1 MDNETATVP
10 LPFTRSLRA
19 DEIKDGESGEIVA
32 SPAEIEAIA
41 GLLDLV
47 RLGGLSL
54 HYRFRHG
61 GGGRLQL
68 SGRLKAD
75 LTQTCVV
82 TLDPLDTT
90 IDIPVEIEF
99 WPEGLLAAPRSSEE
113 PVSVVALDEPEP
125 IVGGRIDLGRVAYE
139 TLATSLDPYPKRE
152 GVSFDWSQDG
162 PGEAQDAKT
171 GPFAAL
177 AALKRP

>member
-1 MDNETATVP
+1 MDSDSEP
-10 LPFTRSLRA
+10 LPLTRWLKAS
-19 DEIKDGESGEIVA
+19 EIKDGESGEIVA
-32 SPAEIEAIA
+32 NAAEIEAIA
-41 GLLDLV
+41 RLLELV

-68 SGRLKAD
+68 SGRLRAD

-82 TLDPLDTT
+82 TLEPLDTT
-90 IDIPVEIEF
+90 IDVPVEIEF
-99 WPEGLLAAPRSSEE
+99 WPEGLLKPPLTDEE
-113 PVSVVALDEPEP
+113 PASVAALEELEP
-125 IVGGRIDLGRVAYE
+125 IVAGRIDLGRVAYE

-152 GVSFDWSQDG
+152 GASFDWSQPE

-177 AALKRP
+177 AGLKRP

>member
-1 MDNETATVP
+1 MHSETEALP
-10 LPFTRSLRA
+10 LTRILKA

-32 SPAEIEAIA
+32 NEAEIETIA

-54 HYRFRHG
+54 NYRFKHG
-61 GGGRLQL
+61 GGGRLHL
-68 SGRLKAD
+68 TGRLKAD

-90 IDIPVEIEF
+90 VDIPVEIEF
-99 WPEGLLAAPRSSEE
+99 WPEGLLETPKGGDE
-113 PVSVVALDEPEP
+113 PASVIALDAPEP

-139 TLATSLDPYPKRE
+139 TFATSLDPYPKRE
-152 GVSFDWSQDG
+152 GVSFDWSQEE
-162 PGEAQDAKT
+162 PGEAQEAKT
-171 GPFAAL
+171 GPFAGL